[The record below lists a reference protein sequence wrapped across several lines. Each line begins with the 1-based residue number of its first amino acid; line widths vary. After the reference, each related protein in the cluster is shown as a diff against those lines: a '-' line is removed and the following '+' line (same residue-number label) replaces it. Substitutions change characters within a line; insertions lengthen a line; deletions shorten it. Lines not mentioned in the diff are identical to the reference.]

1 MRSLL
6 LSVCLCGAA
15 TAAPGGQAVIQD
27 RSHDSA
33 VFGEERH
40 YRVFLP
46 PAYADDGER
55 RFPVI
60 YFFHG
65 YGGRYNG
72 PADGTQSTSAES
84 RYYDEWNG
92 NVERCGP
99 DPRDNIATFVSEND
113 VIVVKW
119 DGYVATQYPRPYDVG
134 PVKDDLHFVDYFPE
148 LVGHIDAELRTI
160 PSREGRATS
169 GLSMGGFMSMLVASK
184 YPHLIGSASFFNPSS
199 AFIIGPR
206 ALQVYTP
213 FRHMGR
219 SYVGLPIRQH
229 VGMKDFLRQHDLGI
243 DREFKAQE
251 LSYEA
256 WHYGVNYF
264 DGFHTVVNVE
274 GQFNFH
280 MRHFRRPAPPP
291 AAWSHIDVYPNFD
304 IWGYR
309 FESDRDEAGFTC
321 VDEASKSG
329 LRVATRKWLPD
340 GPSIPSANIDIT
352 TDALYTPDTD
362 YTVRR
367 LALSDL
373 SISTETTRASRD
385 GRLRFAASG
394 AGEYVGVYADGE
406 PGMLAVA
413 DHRLD
418 TDLPRAWDVIRVT
431 PVLFNVGGS
440 RVETARVELISQTG
454 DVEVLDPA
462 ADTGAVGA
470 GAVSREASFRVRVR
484 AVNLEVGRLKSVV
497 THGGETRTYLLDI
510 PFYSTDDELTEF
522 RVGDGVAFKQDD
534 DDEVVFGVGNGN
546 GVADP
551 GEWVSVLAQS
561 DRQDGVWYGISLFTD
576 DPYVDRAS
584 ERSVWRHR
592 PDWSGTARRVSEVYI
607 RPDCPP
613 GREIVFHGVYDF
625 QKVGDVRR
633 DRQGAHS
640 FLYETKR
647 VRVRV
652 RVGR

>member
-15 TAAPGGQAVIQD
+15 TAVSAEDAVIQD
-27 RSHDSA
+27 RSRHSD
-33 VFGEERH
+33 VFAEERH

-46 PAYADDGER
+46 PTYATDADR

-72 PADGTQSTSAES
+72 PAYGEPSASAES

-92 NVERCGP
+92 DVERCGP
-99 DPRDNIATFVSEND
+99 DPRDNIATYVSEND

-119 DGYVATQYPRPYDVG
+119 DGYVAGQYPRPYDIG
-134 PVKDDLHFVDYFPE
+134 PVKDDLHFVDEFPE
-148 LVGHIDAELRTI
+148 LVAHVDAEYRTI

-169 GLSMGGFMSMLVASK
+169 GLSMGGFMSMFVASK

-219 SYVGLPIRQH
+219 NYVGLPIRQH

-274 GQFNFH
+274 GQFGFH
-280 MRHFRRPAPPP
+280 MRHFRQPTPPP
-291 AAWSHIDVYPNFD
+291 KEWSHIDVYPEFD
-304 IWGYR
+304 IWGYS
-309 FESDRDEAGFTC
+309 FASDRDEPGFTY

-329 LRVATRKWLPD
+329 MKVTTRKWLPD
-340 GPSIPSANIDIT
+340 GPSLPATRIDIT
-352 TDALYTPDTD
+352 TGAHYAPEATYDL
-362 YTVRR
+362 RR

-373 SISTETTRASRD
+373 TVTEEALKADSD
-385 GRLRFAASG
+385 GRLRFQVGG
-394 AGEYVGVYADGE
+394 AGEYVGVHGPEDAGR
-406 PGMLAVA
+406 LVVA

-418 TDLPRAWDVIRVT
+418 REVPQAWDVIRLT
-431 PVLFNVGGS
+431 PVLFNIGGS
-440 RVETARVELISQTG
+440 AVGSARVELIAQTE

-462 ADTGAVGA
+462 ADVAGVGTGAISV
-470 GAVSREASFRVRVR
+470 ETSFGIRCRSGD
-484 AVNLEVGRLKSVV
+484 LEVARMKVMV
-497 THGGETRTYLLDI
+497 THDGATRRYLLDV
-510 PFYSTDDELTEF
+510 PFYSAAAELTEY
-522 RVGDGVAFKQDD
+522 RVADGVAYLQDD
-534 DDEVVFGVGNGN
+534 GAEVMFGEGDGS
-546 GVADP
+546 GVAEP
-551 GEWVSVLAQS
+551 GEWVSILTQS
-561 DRQDGVWYGISLFTD
+561 DREDDVWYGLSLFTD
-576 DPYVDRAS
+576 DPYVDRAR

-592 PDWSGTARRVSEVYI
+592 PDWSGTARRVSEAYI
-607 RPDCPP
+607 REDCPP
-613 GREIVFHGVYDF
+613 GHEIVFHGVYDF
-625 QKVGDVRR
+625 QRVGDLPR

-640 FLYETKR
+640 FIYETKR
-647 VRVRV
+647 VRLTLP
-652 RVGR
+652 VGR